1 MFDDF
6 DLGFSP
12 EDYEMEYFVQED
24 YIDNEWV
31 QCNGSTAASKPANQ
45 SSNL

>member
-1 MFDDF
+1 MCDDF

-24 YIDNEWV
+24 CIDNEWV
-31 QCNGSTAASKPANQ
+31 
-45 SSNL
+45 